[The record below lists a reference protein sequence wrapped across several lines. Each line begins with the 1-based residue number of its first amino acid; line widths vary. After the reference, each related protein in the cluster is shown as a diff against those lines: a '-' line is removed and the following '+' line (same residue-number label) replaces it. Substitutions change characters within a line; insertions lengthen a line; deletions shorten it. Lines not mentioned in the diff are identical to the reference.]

1 MIFKSVSVGR
11 ESGPADESESL
22 GGCALRLF
30 TADVGAFC
38 ENKKQVSAAAYRLLE
53 YAVRAVWG
61 VGGPEIV
68 SAPGGK
74 PYFAGGVRFFSLS
87 HTGTR
92 VLVGVSDSEMGVD
105 VERRREV
112 RAGLAERVMSAA
124 ERQEFEFFELWT
136 LREAVF
142 KLTGRGALMSMEL
155 RRVGGVPA
163 APFEGVRCRSYEQIP
178 GCAAAAASYTG
189 DFPKEIENVPPAL
202 FLT

>member
-1 MIFKSVSVGR
+1 M
-11 ESGPADESESL
+11 
-22 GGCALRLF
+22 RLF
-30 TADVGAFC
+30 TADVGTLC

-61 VGGPEIV
+61 GTCPEIV
-68 SAPGGK
+68 RAAGGK
-74 PYFAGGVRFFSLS
+74 PYFAGGGRFFSLS

-92 VLVGVSDSEMGVD
+92 VLVGVSGSELGVD

-112 RAGLAERVMSAA
+112 REVEL
-124 ERQEFEFFELWT
+124 FELWT

-155 RRVGGVPA
+155 RRVGGEPA
-163 APFEGVRCRSYEQIP
+163 APFEGVHCRSYAQIP

-189 DFPKEIENVPPAL
+189 NFPKEIENVSPAL

>member
-1 MIFKSVSVGR
+1 M
-11 ESGPADESESL
+11 
-22 GGCALRLF
+22 RLF

-61 VGGPEIV
+61 VGCPEIIRV
-68 SAPGGK
+68 HGGK
-74 PYFAGGVRFFSLS
+74 PYFAGGGRFLSLI
-87 HTGTR
+87 HTGKR
-92 VLVGVSDSEMGVD
+92 GRGGVSGSELGGD

-112 RAGLAERVMSAA
+112 RAGLAERVMSPA
-124 ERQEFEFFELWT
+124 ERREFELFELWT

-155 RRVGGVPA
+155 RRVGSEPA
-163 APFEGVRCRSYEQIP
+163 APFEGVYCRSYAQIP

-189 DFPKEIENVPPAL
+189 NFPKEIENVSPAL

>member
-1 MIFKSVSVGR
+1 M
-11 ESGPADESESL
+11 
-22 GGCALRLF
+22 RLF
-30 TADVGAFC
+30 TADVGTLC

-61 VGGPEIV
+61 GTCPEIV
-68 SAPGGK
+68 RAAGGK
-74 PYFAGGVRFFSLS
+74 PYFAGGGRFFSLS

-92 VLVGVSDSEMGVD
+92 VLVGVSGSELGVD

-112 RAGLAERVMSAA
+112 REGLAGRVMSPA
-124 ERQEFEFFELWT
+124 ERREFELFELWT

-155 RRVGGVPA
+155 RRVGGEPA
-163 APFEGVRCRSYEQIP
+163 APFEGVHCRSYAQIP

-189 DFPKEIENVPPAL
+189 NFPKEIENVSPAL